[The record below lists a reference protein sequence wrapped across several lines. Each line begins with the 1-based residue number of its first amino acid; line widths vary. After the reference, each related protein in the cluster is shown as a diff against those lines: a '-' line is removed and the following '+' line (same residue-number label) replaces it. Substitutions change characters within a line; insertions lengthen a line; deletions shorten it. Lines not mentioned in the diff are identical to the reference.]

1 MNESSR
7 RRLSCHKLKRWSF
20 LLLKKSVSRSKCVIS
35 RIFKVSDNIGSFNSP
50 KTPRGW
56 HVKRVLRIIGD
67 YKILFRAPF
76 WNSRHVL
83 HVRHGKNLTVS
94 RKTVSCCLCSAG
106 LHARSPVVKSLIN
119 KNSKA
124 NRDFSITNWS
134 RLPMTVSFIWL
145 TLCQKSWR
153 WKISSHMCEKQQLNS
168 EVVAFWCGAWSLIL
182 SFSFGCGKVNAAVYK
197 NIIEQHFD
205 SVRATFLVFTTCH
218 TAKNGQTILGSWK
231 HRGYSIYPPKD

>member
-1 MNESSR
+1 MNGSSR

-20 LLLKKSVSRSKCVIS
+20 LLLKNSVSRSKCVIS

-50 KTPRGW
+50 KTPICC

-83 HVRHGKNLTVS
+83 HVRHRKNLTVS

-106 LHARSPVVKSLIN
+106 LHARSPAVKSLIN

-124 NRDFSITNWS
+124 NRDFSITNWSRS

-153 WKISSHMCEKQQLNS
+153 WKISSHMCEKNQLNS
-168 EVVAFWCGAWSLIL
+168 EVIAFSSLIL
-182 SFSFGCGKVNAAVYK
+182 SFSFGRGKVNAAVY
-197 NIIEQHFD
+197 NIIKQP
-205 SVRATFLVFTTCH
+205 VVAFLTLFVPLFSSLPLVMRQKTV
-218 TAKNGQTILGSWK
+218 KQ
-231 HRGYSIYPPKD
+231 